1 MGVDMFLPA
10 LMISFILGTPRVT
23 FILATPAKWKVFR
36 VIWVPGSPIL
46 CAPNAP
52 TVDPTHGNLPSKTA
66 CMVTEET
73 LCLCAAGVAGLPETD
88 LSHMSFAAKQ
98 ERHTWHLKQP
108 HAIWQTRRCWQ
119 SIRGCHQMEVKVG
132 GIRCNLKE
140 AVIHSMQKPF
150 ACF

>member
-1 MGVDMFLPA
+1 MIIAYADALVQDGDSRQWGTVCSSWLRTEMMGVDMFFPA

-52 TVDPTHGNLPSKTA
+52 TVDPAYGIPMKDSVYGHRPD
-66 CMVTEET
+66 TEKKH
-73 LCLCAAGVAGLPETD
+73 CLCAARASGLPETD

-98 ERHTWHLKQP
+98 ESHTRKQCQ
-108 HAIWQTRRCWQ
+108 A
-119 SIRGCHQMEVKVG
+119 M
-132 GIRCNLKE
+132 
-140 AVIHSMQKPF
+140 
-150 ACF
+150 